1 MPLTNPAKTLY
12 IKPDIRKLCAQLTP
26 VQYKVTQNEATETP
40 YENAYNNEKHGG
52 IYVDAVSG
60 GPLFAAINK
69 FDSSNGQPSSYQ
81 PLEKD
86 NIIEK
91 TDSPLFLSRTGV
103 RSRHGDSH
111 LGHVFWN
118 GSAPPG
124 LRYCINSAAWCFI
137 LKDEMKQT
145 DYGQYLHI
153 FREAS

>member
-1 MPLTNPAKTLY
+1 MPLTNPAKTLD
-12 IKPDIRKLCAQLTP
+12 IKPDIRKLCARLTP
-26 VQYKVTQNEATETP
+26 VQYEVTQNEATETP
-40 YENAYNNEKHGG
+40 YENAYNNEKHEG
-52 IYVDAVSG
+52 IYVDTISG
-60 GPLFAAINK
+60 EPLFAAINK
-69 FDSSNGQPSSYQ
+69 FDSSNGQPSFYQ

-91 TDSPLFLSRTGV
+91 TDFQLFLSRTEV

-118 GSAPPG
+118 GSAPSG

-137 LKDEMKQT
+137 LKDEMAQA

-153 FREAS
+153 FRETS